1 MPGIDWNK
9 LALQTGGDQME
20 QMTGSPSDVTTT
32 AQMLGFR
39 PNPAAS
45 PLQQQQN
52 LSQFMAMQKN
62 IMDSMM
68 GGPNGVYAKMSPG
81 NPMAGMPLN
90 YQNMMGAAAG
100 MFTNPMVSPTMPGG
114 GPAFGGPNGYQFG
127 PVSSNMSPLMSGM
140 MQQLAQG
147 QSNGQPNTSLYPQLT
162 GGAGTTVPG
171 GGAATASQ
179 AQNGPGGAQ
188 GNSPITVN
196 TQGSPLPR
204 TAALIQQILGNN
216 AVPPGADPYNHLDT
230 ILSQALSNYAG
241 GQGQG
246 QQGQQSGGQ
255 QSGGNPLAAVL
266 AHLP

>member
-9 LALQTGGDQME
+9 LGLQTGGDQME
-20 QMTGSPSDVTTT
+20 QMTGSPADVTTT

-39 PNPAAS
+39 PNPYAS

-68 GGPNGVYAKMSPG
+68 GGPQGAYAKMSPG

-90 YQNMMGAAAG
+90 YQNYMNAAAG

-114 GPAFGGPNGYQFG
+114 GPAAGGPNGFQFG

-147 QSNGQPNTSLYPQLT
+147 QSSGQPNTSLYPAA
-162 GGAGTTVPG
+162 AGNAASTLPG
-171 GGAATASQ
+171 GGANTAQQSF
-179 AQNGPGGAQ
+179 GPGGSQ
-188 GNSPITVN
+188 SNSPVTVN
-196 TQGSPLPR
+196 TAGSPFPQS
-204 TAALIQQILGNN
+204 AALISQLLGSN
-216 AVPPGADPYNHLDT
+216 AIPQGVDPHNYLDT
-230 ILSQALSNYAG
+230 IISDAIKSKLGQGG
-241 GQGQG
+241 GQGQAD
-246 QQGQQSGGQ
+246 QSGGQ
-255 QSGGNPLAAVL
+255 QGGGSPLAAIL
-266 AHLP
+266 QHLP